1 MLSHDD
7 MHTME
12 NSEERLCEI
21 KLSCWRL
28 QNNITAWVELRP
40 FGREKSVLSI
50 PLCYVIICKN
60 HSQQLGACYQ
70 LTPVLTITLLNTPSN
85 NLIVITKTKKLF

>member
-7 MHTME
+7 LHTMK
-12 NSEERLCEI
+12 NSEERQCEI

-50 PLCYVIICKN
+50 PL
-60 HSQQLGACYQ
+60 
-70 LTPVLTITLLNTPSN
+70 
-85 NLIVITKTKKLF
+85 